1 MKLNKKWIITPRQR
15 FDLEMILSESFAPLT
30 GFLNKADYESVCQHM
45 RLSTGEIWP
54 MPITLDV
61 TEEFANTVD
70 IHDIVGLYDADNTL
84 IAYMNIEDKWQPD
97 KMLEA
102 TSVFGTDDLKHP
114 AVHYLFCQAGAW
126 YLGGTIRKVRSVT
139 HFDFED
145 IRRTPR
151 ELKQFF
157 AENKIKKI
165 IGFQTRNPMH
175 RAHMELTLRAARE
188 MDGHVLIHPV
198 VGLTKSEDV
207 DYFTRVRCYQKI
219 LTHYPEGMATLSLL
233 PLAMRMGGPREAL
246 WHALIRKNYGCTHF
260 IIGRDHA
267 GPGGNSQGKPFYDPY
282 AAQKLV
288 AEYQDRIGI
297 TMLPFQEMLYVK
309 ERAAFCSVDEIEP
322 HETPLTISGTDLRA
336 ALMHETPIP
345 EWFSYPDI
353 IDELRASYLPKH
365 KKGFTIFFTGLSG
378 AGKTVLSRAL
388 FAKLKNLGLKNVSVL
403 DSDVTRRILA
413 NDLGF
418 SKKDRDINIRRLGFV
433 ASEITKIGGIAIC
446 AAIAPYKESR
456 NANRQLISQYGGYIE
471 IYIST
476 SLDECLKRDTKGLY
490 EKAKKGQLSNLT
502 GWNDPYE
509 VPENPELTL
518 NTGELLLEEC
528 LHKILEFLMREGYI
542 KIAKPKIHA
551 NVPSLST
558 GRSAQIQE
566 ES

>member
-15 FDLEMILSESFAPLT
+15 FDLEMILSDGFAPLT
-30 GFLNKADYESVCQHM
+30 GFLNKMDYESVCHDM
-45 RLSTGEIWP
+45 HLSSGEIWP

-61 TEEFANTVD
+61 TDEFAGCVE
-70 IHDIVGLYDADNTL
+70 IHDTIELYDPDNTL
-84 IAYMNIEDKWQPD
+84 IAYMQIEDKWQPD
-97 KMLEA
+97 KLREA
-102 TSVFGTDDLKHP
+102 NSIFGTDDLKHP
-114 AVHYLFCQAGAW
+114 AVHYLFCQAGNW
-126 YLGGTIRKVRSVT
+126 YLGGKIQKARPIM
-139 HFDFED
+139 HFDFQE
-145 IRRTPR
+145 IRLAPS
-151 ELKQFF
+151 ELKQLFQ
-157 AENKIKKI
+157 NNGIKKI

-188 MDGHVLIHPV
+188 MDGHILIHPV

-219 LTHYPEGMATLSLL
+219 LMHYPEGVATLSLL
-233 PLAMRMGGPREAL
+233 PLAMRMAGPREAL

-267 GPGGNSQGKPFYDPY
+267 GPGTNSLGKPFYDPY

-288 AEYQDRIGI
+288 AEFQDRIGI
-297 TMLPFQEMLYVK
+297 IMLPFQEMLYVK
-309 ERAAFCSVDEIEP
+309 ERKIFCSVDEIEP
-322 HETPLTISGTDLRA
+322 HETPLSISGTDLRS

-353 IDELRASYLPKH
+353 IDELRASYLPKY

-378 AGKTVLSRAL
+378 AGKTVLSQAL
-388 FAKLKNLGLKNVSVL
+388 FAKLKNLGLKNVSIL

-476 SLDECLKRDTKGLY
+476 SLEECLKRDTKGLY
-490 EKAKKGQLSNLT
+490 AKAKTGELSNLT

-509 VPENPELTL
+509 IPENPELNL
-518 NTGELLLEEC
+518 NTEKLSLEEC
-528 LHKILEFLMREGYI
+528 VHKIIEFLVHDGYI
-542 KIAKPKIHA
+542 KLAKPKMHSNIASHTTA
-551 NVPSLST
+551 
-558 GRSAQIQE
+558 RSAHLQE
-566 ES
+566 E